1 MFSVIICQQKGDA
14 LTTATDSNK
23 TVTEKELDKLRAKDK
38 GYQMAKQDVVSYM
51 DERRKVITNI
61 AWQFRLD
68 PEELFQEA
76 FEVVL
81 TCLRDYQP
89 VYEKNDGSQVS
100 VKFNTFF
107 GSRIEGRA
115 MELRNTDPEYK
126 ARQAITDGMSAEEK
140 TSFRENP
147 PLLVQHIDQDT
158 VMREHLL
165 GEVSEAKEQQDVGFR
180 IGRDTFF
187 DRKLTELISKEKDE
201 KKQAMLMHVKVG
213 GIYNFQEIAYHFGVT
228 DSRASQVMNELMD
241 AFYVQRIIDGDRE
254 AVAYDFKKLKFNDKR
269 IKRLVG
275 ESLVDV
281 DEENQKAILAIFK
294 KDFAA
299 IDFEKPKA
307 KTETIEKAK
316 TPKKKV
322 QEPIVPP
329 AYEEVFTKEENEAFP
344 LVSVGMQSID
354 RLKELVIDFRDGED
368 KESFE
373 EFVESFDPDSALF
386 PAVVDAQGYVI
397 DGVRRI
403 KAAKA
408 KGKTEY
414 LCIIRDF
421 KDEYDKKLMRILLNY
436 RLHNVDKIAL
446 YHYIKGLNA
455 LGLSQQKISDLIDVS
470 RTNVLVYAKV
480 RDKAAPKMR
489 ALFEDGLIQI
499 TNASSCTDLPNE
511 IQDALADFIRRH
523 GIAWS
528 KGSRFN
534 KVYLA
539 ASENRL
545 EAFEAQEFP
554 DQAYQ
559 EAPQTENEKDAKPS
573 SAQANKRL
581 ALLEKQLRTHEIA
594 LKDAEVWAAQRESV
608 INRQNTEL
616 QDVRTEL
623 DDTKRQLEAAE
634 LASIG
639 TNEKVIETELKQLR
653 AFYAITERLSGAN
666 QAVKQANKD
675 VLKLDMRRSQINE
688 LQDLIESTEENLNK
702 LRVEVVRRS
711 GKRV

>member
-1 MFSVIICQQKGDA
+1 MSTKG
-14 LTTATDSNK
+14 K
-23 TVTEKELDKLRAKDK
+23 TVAETANKQPSAKELDKLRAKDK
-38 GYQMAKQDVVSYM
+38 GFQLAKQETVSYM

-89 VYEKNDGSQVS
+89 IYEKADGTQVS

-126 ARQAITDGMSAEEK
+126 ARQAITEGMSAEEK

-147 PLLVQHIDQDT
+147 PLLVQHIDQDS
-158 VMREHLL
+158 VMRENLL
-165 GEVSEAKEQQDVGFR
+165 GEVSEAKEQPGIGFK
-180 IGRDTFF
+180 IGRDSFF
-187 DRKLTELISKEKDE
+187 DRKLNELISKEKDE

-241 AFYVQRIIDGDRE
+241 AFYVQRMIDGDQE
-254 AVAYDFKKLKFNDKR
+254 SVAYDFKKLKFNDKR

-275 ESLVDV
+275 EALADTTEEHQKEILV
-281 DEENQKAILAIFK
+281 IFAKDFSEIKFEVAEPKETKK
-294 KDFAA
+294 KDGA
-299 IDFEKPKA
+299 
-307 KTETIEKAK
+307 EKAVKK
-316 TPKKKV
+316 TKT

-329 AYEEVFTKEENEAFP
+329 AYEEVFSEEENKSFP

-354 RLKELVIDFRDGED
+354 RLKELQIDFR
-368 KESFE
+368 ESE
-373 EFVESFDPDSALF
+373 GRESFDEFTESFDADSALF
-386 PAVVDAQGYVI
+386 PAVVDMQGNVV
-397 DGVRRI
+397 DGWRRI
-403 KAAKA
+403 RAAKA

-414 LCIIRDF
+414 LCIVRDF

-436 RLHNVDKIAL
+436 RLHTVDKIAL

-511 IQDALADFIRRH
+511 IQEALADFIRRH

-534 KVYLA
+534 KAYLA

-545 EAFEAQEFP
+545 EAFETQEFP
-554 DQAYQ
+554 NQEYQ
-559 EAPQTENEKDAKPS
+559 EQTVDDSAGKSTAKVSPQTS
-573 SAQANKRL
+573 KRL
-581 ALLEKQLRTHEIA
+581 ELVEKQLKTHEIA

-608 INRQNTEL
+608 INRQNEEL
-616 QDVRTEL
+616 QDSRTEL
-623 DDTKRQLEAAE
+623 EDLKRQLEAAE
-634 LASIG
+634 LASVG
-639 TNEKVIETELKQLR
+639 TNEKAIETELKQLR
-653 AFYAITERLSGAN
+653 AFYSVTERVSAIQNGAE
-666 QAVKQANKD
+666 QAVKA
-675 VLKLDMRRSQINE
+675 VRPLDLRRSQLNE
-688 LQDLIESTEENLNK
+688 LQDLIDNAESTLNK
-702 LRVEVVRRS
+702 LRVEVLRKT
-711 GKRV
+711 GKR